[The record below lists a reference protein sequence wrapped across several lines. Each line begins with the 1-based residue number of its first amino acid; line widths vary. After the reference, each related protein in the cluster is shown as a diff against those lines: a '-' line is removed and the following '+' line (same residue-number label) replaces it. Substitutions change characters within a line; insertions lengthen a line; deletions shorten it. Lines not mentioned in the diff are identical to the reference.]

1 MAGDI
6 FLKEGS
12 IFTLTSS
19 GSSLTTGTAVAAA
32 NDLDV
37 RNAGSAG
44 VIQNLEAAFELVCQ
58 WSTVTGIT
66 PGTVAAELY
75 LSPALDGSNFPDV
88 DLTGSTSFLQYAAFV
103 GNFMC
108 PKVPTGSTNMRFHT
122 SAIRLRPFIYRP
134 YILNRSGQTIA
145 STWTLKVMSTRLQ
158 YT

>member
-6 FLKEGS
+6 FLKEGT

-19 GSSLTTGTAVAAA
+19 GSSLTNGTAVASS

-37 RNAGSAG
+37 RSSGSAG
-44 VIQNLEAAFELVCQ
+44 VIQNLEAFFEFVCQ
-58 WSTVTGIT
+58 WATVTGIAA
-66 PGTVAAELY
+66 GTVAAELY
-75 LSPALDGSNFPDV
+75 LSPALDGTNFPDV
-88 DLTGSTSFLQYAAFV
+88 DLTGSSSFLQYSSFI

-108 PKVPTGSTNMRFHT
+108 PKTPTASTNMRFNSSVT
-122 SAIRLRPFIYRP
+122 RLRPLIYRP

-145 STWTLKVMSTRLQ
+145 STWSLKVQSTRLQ

>member
-6 FLKEGS
+6 FLREGT

-19 GSSLTTGTAVAAA
+19 GSSLTNATAVAAS

-44 VIQNLEAAFELVCQ
+44 VGQNLRATFELVCQ
-58 WSTVTGIT
+58 WATVTGIVA
-66 PGTVAAELY
+66 GTVATELY
-75 LSPALDGSNFPDV
+75 LSPALDGTNFPDV
-88 DLTGSTSFLQYAAFV
+88 DLTASSSFLQYAAFV
-103 GNFMC
+103 GNFTC
-108 PKVPTGSTNMRFHT
+108 PKVPTVSTNMRLHT
-122 SAIRLRPFIYRP
+122 KTILLDPFIYRP

-145 STWTLKVMSTRLQ
+145 ATWTLKVMSARLQ